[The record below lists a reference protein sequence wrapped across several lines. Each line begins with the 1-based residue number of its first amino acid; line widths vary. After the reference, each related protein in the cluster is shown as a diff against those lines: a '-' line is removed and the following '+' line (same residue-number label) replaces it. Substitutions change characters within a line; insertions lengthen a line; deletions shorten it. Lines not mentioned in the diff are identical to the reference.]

1 MNIDN
6 SKPEDF
12 LDTISKVRHEL
23 GQSLQIIDGYCSLLL
38 LNSPAEGPQHEYAH
52 KIKNQIAVMGET
64 VKRLSEIIRRQKMTS

>member
-38 LNSPAEGPQHEYAH
+38 LKSPAEGPQHKYAH
-52 KIKNQIAVMGET
+52 KIKSQIAVMGET
-64 VKRLSEIIRRQKMTS
+64 VKTLSEIIRRQKRA